1 MKNTKIQLFGLIIVS
16 IILAIFTLAPLV
28 WLVIMS
34 ISSAPELTAKPL
46 DWWPSIIDFSR
57 YSDLLNIHSGS
68 GERFLMALRNS
79 LITAIAATLM
89 ALVVAIPAAFAF
101 SRRGASLALLFGFLA
116 TIMMPPITYILPLY
130 NIFGSSNL
138 LNSST
143 ALAIVYCAMLLPFAT
158 WLMKS
163 NFDAIPAELDQA
175 SMVEGASTFHTLRR
189 VILPLALPAIA
200 ATFMLS
206 FLAAWDEFFYALI
219 FTSDLTA
226 KTLPVAIAD
235 FTAGRVTDYGVIAA
249 VGVLATLPPAIVA
262 MCFQRFIVSGL
273 AAGSVKG

>member
-1 MKNTKIQLFGLIIVS
+1 MKNTNLKLFGLIS
-16 IILAIFTLAPLV
+16 ASLILAVFTLSPLI
-28 WLVIMS
+28 WLIIMS
-34 ISSAPELTAKPL
+34 VSSAAELTAKPL
-46 DWWPSIIDFSR
+46 VWWPNAIDFSR
-57 YSDLLNIHSGS
+57 YSDLLNMESGS

-79 LITAIAATLM
+79 LITAITATLM
-89 ALVVAIPAAFAF
+89 ALIISIPAAFSF
-101 SRRGASLALLFGFLA
+101 SRRGASLVLLFGFLA

-130 NIFGSSNL
+130 NIFGSLSL

-175 SMVEGASTFHTLRR
+175 SMVEGASTFYTLRR

-219 FTSDLTA
+219 FTSDLST

-249 VGVLATLPPAIVA
+249 VGVLASLPPAIVA

-273 AAGSVKG
+273 TAGSVKG

>member
-1 MKNTKIQLFGLIIVS
+1 
-16 IILAIFTLAPLV
+16 
-28 WLVIMS
+28 
-34 ISSAPELTAKPL
+34 
-46 DWWPSIIDFSR
+46 
-57 YSDLLNIHSGS
+57 
-68 GERFLMALRNS
+68 
-79 LITAIAATLM
+79 
-89 ALVVAIPAAFAF
+89 
-101 SRRGASLALLFGFLA
+101 
-116 TIMMPPITYILPLY
+116 
-130 NIFGSSNL
+130 
-138 LNSST
+138 
-143 ALAIVYCAMLLPFAT
+143 
-158 WLMKS
+158 
-163 NFDAIPAELDQA
+163 

-235 FTAGRVTDYGVIAA
+235 FTAGRVTDYGVIAT
-249 VGVLATLPPAIVA
+249 VGVLASLPPAVVA

>member
-1 MKNTKIQLFGLIIVS
+1 MKNTTLQTFGLIVLS
-16 IILAIFTLAPLV
+16 FLLAAFTLAPLV

-34 ISSAPELTAKPL
+34 VSSASELTAKPL
-46 DWWPSIIDFSR
+46 IWWPSEIDLSR
-57 YSDLLNIHSGS
+57 YGDLLNIQSGS

-79 LITAIAATLM
+79 LMTALTATLL
-89 ALVVAIPAAFAF
+89 ALIVAVPAAFAF
-101 SRRGASLALLFGFLA
+101 SRRGASLLLLFGFLA
-116 TIMMPPITYILPLY
+116 TIMMPPITYVLPLY
-130 NIFGSSNL
+130 DIFGSVGL

-175 SMVEGASTFHTLRR
+175 SMVEGASTFYTLRR
-189 VILPLALPAIA
+189 VVLPLALPAIA

-249 VGVLATLPPAIVA
+249 VGVLASLPPAIVA

>member
-1 MKNTKIQLFGLIIVS
+1 MKNTNLQLFGLITASVV
-16 IILAIFTLAPLV
+16 LAAFTLAPLV

-46 DWWPSIIDFSR
+46 VWWPSTIDFSR

-79 LITAIAATLM
+79 LITAITATLI
-89 ALVVAIPAAFAF
+89 ALLVAIPAAFAF
-101 SRRGASLALLFGFLA
+101 SRRGASLVLLFGFLA

-130 NIFGSSNL
+130 NIFGSFNL

-175 SMVEGASTFHTLRR
+175 SMV
-189 VILPLALPAIA
+189 
-200 ATFMLS
+200 
-206 FLAAWDEFFYALI
+206 
-219 FTSDLTA
+219 
-226 KTLPVAIAD
+226 
-235 FTAGRVTDYGVIAA
+235 
-249 VGVLATLPPAIVA
+249 
-262 MCFQRFIVSGL
+262 
-273 AAGSVKG
+273 